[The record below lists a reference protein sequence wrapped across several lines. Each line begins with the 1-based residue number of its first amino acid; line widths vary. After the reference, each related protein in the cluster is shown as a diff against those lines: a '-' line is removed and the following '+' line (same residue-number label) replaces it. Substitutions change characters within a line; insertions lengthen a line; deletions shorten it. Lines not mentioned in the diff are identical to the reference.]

1 MKKEN
6 IKKINLYITLIYFEK
21 LHSVLTI
28 VVVVVAKASD

>member
-21 LHSVLTI
+21 LHSVLTSMTM
-28 VVVVVAKASD
+28 KFNQ